1 MKNNCNRAYSV
12 LETKEEKGNV
22 NYLIEIDFSHPVFQG
37 HFPEKPV
44 LPGVMMCDIIR
55 YQCSNFLNLDLQLF
69 EAKNIKFLRMIVPSK
84 NNIYKLKIA
93 IKEIEKNYNVA
104 ASIIQDDKTYFKI
117 NVDTRMFIIC

>member
-1 MKNNCNRAYSV
+1 MKNNCNRVYSV
-12 LETKEEKGNV
+12 LEKKEEKGNV

-55 YQCSNFLNLDLQLF
+55 YQCSNFFNLDLQLF

-93 IKEIEKNYNVA
+93 IKEIERNYNVA

-117 NVDTRMFIIC
+117 NARYKTE

>member
-1 MKNNCNRAYSV
+1 MTNNCNRVYSV

-37 HFPEKPV
+37 HFPEKRV

-93 IKEIEKNYNVA
+93 IKEIERNYNVA

-117 NVDTRMFIIC
+117 NARYKTK